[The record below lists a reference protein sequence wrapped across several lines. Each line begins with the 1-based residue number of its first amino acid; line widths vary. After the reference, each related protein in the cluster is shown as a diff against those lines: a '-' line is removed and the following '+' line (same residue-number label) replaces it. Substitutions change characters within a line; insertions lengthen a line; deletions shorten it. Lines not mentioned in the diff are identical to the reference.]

1 MLIVLKL
8 FGIFTITMLKGH
20 IPPVFTQR
28 RNNGLGTCPRYEH
41 KSGA

>member
-8 FGIFTITMLKGH
+8 FGVFTITMSKGH

-28 RNNGLGTCPRYEH
+28 NNDLGICPRYEH